1 MAQYTDA
8 EIKWHKELAEV
19 ARHIETWGYFM
30 PKDQKLQ
37 MDQCVYVVFG
47 YMLNFIPHQDAYN
60 YMENMPPIQEDIYH
74 WDTPINP
81 WGYWWN
87 FVRLNRFLSIHERR
101 IIANG
106 ILKNAKLELERGYH
120 VDLIPYHYF
129 DVIVHEVLKD
139 YTA

>member
-1 MAQYTDA
+1 MAQYTDV
-8 EIKWHKELAEV
+8 EIKWHEELAEV
-19 ARHIETWGYFM
+19 ARHIETWGFFM

-37 MDQCVYVVFG
+37 MDQCMYVVFG
-47 YMLNFIPHQDAYN
+47 YMLNFIPSHDACY
-60 YMENMPPIQEDIYH
+60 YMESMPPIQADIYQ

-81 WGYWWN
+81 FAYWWN
-87 FVRLNRFLSIHERR
+87 FVRLNRFAKREQR

-106 ILKNAKLELERGYH
+106 ILANAKLELKRGYH

-129 DVIVHEVLKD
+129 DEIVHEVLRD